1 MENVS
6 RRDALRGL
14 AVTVGALT
22 AASVVPGGLFDAP
35 GVFAASPT
43 PTTSLTPDQAIAR
56 LAAGN
61 RRFVQGKLR
70 HPRREGPRR
79 ARVAEG
85 QAPFAVVLG
94 CADSRVPPE
103 IIYDEGL
110 GNLFVVRIVG
120 NTATDPYVLGSVEYG
135 SAELGAVAIVVLGH
149 EGCGAV
155 KAAIDVAQ
163 NGTQLPGD
171 IGAFVAPIVPIAAA
185 AHPDDPEGRTRP
197 GRDVGEHPPGRHD
210 LAAERVCSP
219 TPSPPT
225 SSGSSVASTS
235 CDRARCSPSDRYPA
249 RPSCAARRRARTSR
263 PGPRCTGGGG
273 TGI

>member
-1 MENVS
+1 VDNVS

-14 AVTVGALT
+14 ALTVGALT

-35 GVFAASPT
+35 DALAASPT

-61 RRFVQGKLR
+61 RRFAQGKLR

-85 QAPFAVVLG
+85 QAPYAVVLG

-110 GNLFVVRIVG
+110 GNLFVVRIAG

-135 SAELGAVAIVVLGH
+135 SAEFGAVAIVVLGH

-171 IGAFVAPIVPIAAA
+171 IGAFVAPIVPIAQQLIPTTPKDELVQAVTLANIRQGVTTLQQNALLADAIAA
-185 AHPDDPEGRTRP
+185 DKLRV
-197 GRDVGEHPPGRHD
+197 VGGEYQLR
-210 LAAERVCSP
+210 
-219 TPSPPT
+219 
-225 SSGSSVASTS
+225 SGKVLTV
-235 CDRARCSPSDRYPA
+235 
-249 RPSCAARRRARTSR
+249 
-263 PGPRCTGGGG
+263 
-273 TGI
+273 

>member
-1 MENVS
+1 VDNVS

-22 AASVVPGGLFDAP
+22 AASVVPGGLFDASDA
-35 GVFAASPT
+35 VAAGPT
-43 PTTSLTPDQAIAR
+43 PPTSLTPDQAIAR

-61 RRFVQGKLR
+61 RRFVRGKLR
-70 HPRREGPRR
+70 HPRREDPRR

-85 QAPFAVVLG
+85 QAPYAVVLG

-103 IIYDEGL
+103 VIYDQGL
-110 GNLFVVRIVG
+110 GDLFVVRIAG

-171 IGAFVAPIVPIAAA
+171 IGAFVAPIVPIAQQLIPTTPKDELVQAVTLANIRQGVTTLQQNALLADAIAA
-185 AHPDDPEGRTRP
+185 GKLRV
-197 GRDVGEHPPGRHD
+197 VGGEYQLR
-210 LAAERVCSP
+210 
-219 TPSPPT
+219 
-225 SSGSSVASTS
+225 SGKVLTV
-235 CDRARCSPSDRYPA
+235 
-249 RPSCAARRRARTSR
+249 
-263 PGPRCTGGGG
+263 
-273 TGI
+273 